1 MDLKSVIKT
10 FAEAWAAASLKMEKS
25 SSAPPLPLSP
35 PWDTF
40 PKIPHTFPGLP
51 LGSGWSTQGLPMQNL
66 ATFKSMEA
74 EQGMEGNYAN
84 ELLVK
89 MEMEERKTG
98 LSWKKD
104 ENMNQKVGALVAV
117 KKQAQLRLCKLGPGA
132 VLIFYKPLAPLQ
144 YICIYIWCISKLGNI
159 FRSLMGKHIF
169 LLRPVQKKYVVFF
182 LKKRCTF
189 QIKEQ
194 TT

>member
-1 MDLKSVIKT
+1 MSKSLCVFFSRCLPLSCYSVLNISEKTYQHIVAYQNHNMDLKSVIKT
-10 FAEAWAAASLKMEKS
+10 FAEAWAAASLKMEKT

-104 ENMNQKVGALVAV
+104 ENMNQKVGTLFAV
-117 KKQAQLRLCKLGPGA
+117 KKKVYLNPRVILVCKLRSIRFI
-132 VLIFYKPLAPLQ
+132 LIIF
-144 YICIYIWCISKLGNI
+144 ISCIIGEA
-159 FRSLMGKHIF
+159 
-169 LLRPVQKKYVVFF
+169 
-182 LKKRCTF
+182 T
-189 QIKEQ
+189 
-194 TT
+194 